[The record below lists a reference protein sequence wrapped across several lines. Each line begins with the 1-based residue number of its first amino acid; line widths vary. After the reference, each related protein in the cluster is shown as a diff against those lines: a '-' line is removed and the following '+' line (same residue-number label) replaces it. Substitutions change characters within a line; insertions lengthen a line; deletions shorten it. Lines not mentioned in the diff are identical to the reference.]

1 VRPGAGAAVAIDV
14 AAVALA
20 ACRPGAHARAHNS
33 THPPAPK
40 RRAAPSVRERTAG
53 SSPRAFGEAG
63 ARTSAR
69 GRHPDLRGD
78 ALEVPVIHPKRS
90 PERTRVV
97 RPVAIDRAARTA
109 FPFMREF
116 VLAIPGAI
124 VEDEASGI
132 RVRVREDGGLA
143 EIGG

>member
-1 VRPGAGAAVAIDV
+1 MAIDV

-20 ACRPGAHARAHNS
+20 ACRLGAPRPCAHIS
-33 THPPAPK
+33 IDPAAPN
-40 RRAAPSVRERTAG
+40 RRVAPSVRERTAG
-53 SSPRAFGEAG
+53 SSLRAFGEAG

-78 ALEVPVIHPKRS
+78 ALEAPVIDPKRS
-90 PERTRVV
+90 PERTPVA
-97 RPVAIDRAARTA
+97 RPVAIDRAARSA
-109 FPFMREF
+109 FPFMRDI
-116 VLAIPGAI
+116 VLAMPGAI